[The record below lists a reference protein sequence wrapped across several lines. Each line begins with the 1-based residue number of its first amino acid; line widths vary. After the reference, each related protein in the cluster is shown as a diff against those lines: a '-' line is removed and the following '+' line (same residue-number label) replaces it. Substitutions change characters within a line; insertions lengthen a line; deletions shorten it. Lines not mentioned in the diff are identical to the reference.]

1 LTVVRQ
7 SWVFALCAACFLG
20 GKRHA
25 SAETA
30 DALVEQAT
38 VALDGSTWVI
48 DRRGEPGVALRL
60 LAQAESIARTAGDA
74 PALGRAL
81 ALEVRAAASA
91 GDYARGLRAA
101 AEAKQTPLDEA
112 RRKEVTGAARL
123 IAWLQDAQS
132 LTVWEYDN
140 EVRMRLRD
148 PDPGG
153 SAFSPA
159 SPVVPSAID
168 GLQLSKLL
176 MADATLVLSRTDGQQ
191 TKRLLEAFRRQ
202 VVPACATAAARC
214 PWDPIFLGELEQAA
228 GLADDAAAS
237 FAQAAEQLRQGGETV
252 LAAIAEIRA
261 GDAWAAPLSSPLEL
275 NLLVINPTP
284 SSLAVRSGRAVPEMQ
299 PVPGDRLARARAC
312 YRRARGLLRTARC
325 PRCAVDLDLR
335 DAYLALAA
343 GDPRSAARRFAAVA
357 DSYRRLGDTVHAGLG
372 DAAAAGASL
381 LAGDGARASVIVR
394 RLAGELAAGEAA
406 GVAMGAAR
414 LLGRVAFR
422 LDQLGSDPRA
432 AEPALDLALAVADR
446 LGLTQVGADLAAQ
459 KAELLV
465 RLGRRHEALLLNR
478 RGREAQLA
486 YLAVVPT
493 LALFQ
498 KLGRVEQE
506 LASMR
511 QVVFASAY
519 DDTAAFFFEG
529 DLPHARE
536 ANELLRSLV
545 RQGTSPLVIPG
556 DTIVETN
563 EVEFLLAEFR
573 LDEALDKARKLGDP
587 LLQAVAHLSVGQ
599 DAAAADLA
607 RQATAQ
613 AIAEL
618 PAASRAGA
626 GAGNL
631 KLQEL
636 RSKLQRG
643 IEILTTAKAASDA
656 RRVLEGVEAHWKAA
670 QPTALEWLF
679 GDPTQPWLRD
689 VAEAD
694 IAEGLGELPAAESHL
709 ARAAAAIARTAA
721 ALGDLH
727 AREGFDANW
736 SPVDRAQVRVRIKQG
751 RAADALLSLEST
763 RGRVYHEQLV
773 AAGTLARSAKGE
785 AVLRSWWRA
794 ETKERAIRSR
804 MVAGEAVPPAELS
817 AAEAETRRLRARITR
832 EFPSFERQLA
842 QHGAVEPRLLGDLRA
857 ALAGPA
863 PTVLLAYFETRDD
876 VTVWVL
882 GRDGS
887 LAMRRLPGSTNVLRE
902 QIQALYNHLSP
913 PQDGWEEPSRRL
925 YDALVRPVEDLLP
938 RARDGAPRP
947 RLGIVPHAGLNLVP
961 FAALLDNDGP
971 LVERYDV
978 FYTPS
983 LRTYLHS
990 VGMMTAQRVR
1000 TVEAFGF
1007 NGDLLQYAE
1016 QEAAAIA
1023 APPHV
1028 HVGLR
1033 ATRDAIR
1040 EAAVRVPILHLGT
1053 HATQDAANPFAAR
1066 IFAADGALTIDQL
1079 VGIPWKARLVTLSA
1093 CETAAGKLTSADE
1106 FTGISRALLA
1116 AGAAATVITSWR
1128 IDDETTAVLMKRFY
1142 ARLVEGADPAAALG
1156 DAQRTIL
1163 ARGGDTAHPGFWA
1176 PFMLMGADR

>member
-1 LTVVRQ
+1 MIDIRQ
-7 SWVFALCAACFLG
+7 ARILMLCATLCG
-20 GKRHA
+20 GRGNA
-25 SAETA
+25 RADTA
-30 DALVEQAT
+30 DALVQKAAA
-38 VALDGSTWVI
+38 ALDGSTWVI

-60 LAQAESIARTAGDA
+60 LARAESIARAAGDS

-81 ALEVRAAASA
+81 ALEVRAAAAA
-91 GDYARGLRAA
+91 GDYARGLRAS
-101 AEAKQTPLDEA
+101 AEAKEAPLDEA
-112 RRKEVTGAARL
+112 RRAEVAGATQL
-123 IAWLQDAQS
+123 LEWLQTAQG
-132 LTVWEYDN
+132 LTMWQYDN

-148 PDPGG
+148 PELHGF
-153 SAFSPA
+153 AFSPTP
-159 SPVVPSAID
+159 PVAPSAID
-168 GLQLSKLL
+168 GLELSQLLI
-176 MADATLVLSRTDGQQ
+176 ADATLALSRTDGQQ
-191 TKRLLEAFRRQ
+191 TGRLLEAFQQQ
-202 VVPACATAAARC
+202 VVPTCAAAARC
-214 PWDPIFLGELEQAA
+214 PWEAIFLGELAQAA
-228 GLADDAAAS
+228 GHDAAAAAI
-237 FAQAAEQLRQGGETV
+237 FAQAAERLQQSGETV
-252 LAAIAEIRA
+252 LAVIAETRA
-261 GDAWAAPLSSPLEL
+261 GDAWGAPLSSPLEL
-275 NLLVINPTP
+275 NLLVINPVP
-284 SSLAVRSGRAVPEMQ
+284 SSLAARSGRAVPELQ
-299 PVPGDRLARARAC
+299 PVPRDRLARAREC
-312 YRRARGLLRTARC
+312 YRRARILLRTARC

-335 DAYLALAA
+335 DAYLALAV
-343 GDPRSAARRFAAVA
+343 GELRTAARRFAAA
-357 DSYRRLGDTVHAGLG
+357 AESYRRLGDVVHAGFG

-381 LAGDGARASVIVR
+381 LGADGAGASVIVR
-394 RLAGELAAGEAA
+394 RLASELAAGEEV

-422 LDQLGSDPRA
+422 LDHLGSDPRA
-432 AEPALDLALAVADR
+432 AEQALDLALIVAER
-446 LGLTQVGADLAAQ
+446 LGLTQVGAELAAQ

-465 RLGRRHEALLLNR
+465 RLGQRHDGLLLNR
-478 RGREAQLA
+478 RVREAQLA

-493 LALFQ
+493 LGLLR
-498 KLGRVEQE
+498 KPGSVENE

-519 DDTAAFFFEG
+519 DDTAAFFSEG

-536 ANELLRSLV
+536 TNELLRSLV
-545 RQGTSPLVIPG
+545 RQGTSPMAIPG
-556 DTIVETN
+556 DKIVETN
-563 EVEFLLAEFR
+563 EVEFMLAEFR
-573 LDEALDKARKLGDP
+573 FDEALDKARKLGDP
-587 LLQAVAHLSVGQ
+587 LLQAVAYLSAGQ

-607 RQATAQ
+607 RQLTAQ
-613 AIAEL
+613 AIDEL
-618 PAASRAGA
+618 PAASTAGA

-643 IEILTTAKAASDA
+643 IEVLTTAKAASDA

-689 VAEAD
+689 VAEAE
-694 IAEGLGELPAAESHL
+694 IAEGLGELPAAESRL
-709 ARAAAAIARTAA
+709 ARAAASIARTAA

-727 AREGFDANW
+727 AREGFDADW
-736 SPVDRAQVRVRIKQG
+736 SPVDRAQVRVLIKEG

-763 RGRVYHEQLV
+763 RGRVYHEQLL
-773 AAGTLARSAKGE
+773 AAGTLAQSTKGE
-785 AVLRSWWRA
+785 ALLRSWWRA
-794 ETKERAIRSR
+794 ETKERAIRFR

-817 AAEAETRRLRARITR
+817 AAEAETRSLRARIAR
-832 EFPSFERQLA
+832 EFPSFEQQLA
-842 QHGAVEPRLLGDLRA
+842 RHGAVEPRLLGDLRA

-863 PTVLLAYFETRDD
+863 PTMLLAYFVTRDD
-876 VTVWVL
+876 VTVWVFEP
-882 GRDGS
+882 DGS
-887 LAMRRLPGSTNVLRE
+887 LVMRRLPGSTRVLRE

-913 PQDGWEEPSRRL
+913 PQEGWEEPSHRL
-925 YDALVRPVEDLLP
+925 YDALIRPVEDLLP
-938 RARDGAPRP
+938 RVREGGPRP

-961 FAALLDNDGP
+961 FAALLGRDGS

-990 VGMMTAQRVR
+990 VGAVAAQKVR

-1023 APPHV
+1023 ASPRV
-1028 HVGLR
+1028 HVGPH
-1033 ATRDAIR
+1033 ATRAAIR
-1040 EAAVRVPILHLGT
+1040 EAAVRAPILHLAT
-1053 HATQDAANPFAAR
+1053 HATQDTANPFAAR

-1116 AGAAATVITSWR
+1116 AGAATTVITSWR
-1128 IDDETTAVLMKRFY
+1128 IDDETTADLMKRFY

-1156 DAQRTIL
+1156 DAQRAIL
-1163 ARGGDTAHPGFWA
+1163 ARGGDSAHPGFWA
-1176 PFMLMGADR
+1176 PFMLVGADR